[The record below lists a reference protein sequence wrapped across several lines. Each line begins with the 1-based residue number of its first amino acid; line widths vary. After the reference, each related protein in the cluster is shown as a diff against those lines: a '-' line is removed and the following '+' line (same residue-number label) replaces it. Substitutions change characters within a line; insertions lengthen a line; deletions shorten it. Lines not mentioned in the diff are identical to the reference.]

1 MITPITIAIT
11 PTAIVPTN
19 RSRQSLY
26 LQNVGT
32 FPIYLKKGIPSTDLI
47 AAPSI
52 TNYDFALAAG
62 TAANDGKGGI
72 LKVDT
77 IAAFI
82 GVAVGGASSIAVMET
97 ALASSI

>member
-1 MITPITIAIT
+1 MIISSNNA
-11 PTAIVPTN
+11 
-19 RSRQSLY
+19 RQSLY

-32 FPIYLKKGIPSTDLI
+32 FPIYLKKGTPGTSTI

-62 TAANDGKGGI
+62 TAANDGKGGV

-82 GVAVGGASSIAVMET
+82 GVAVGGTSSIAVMET